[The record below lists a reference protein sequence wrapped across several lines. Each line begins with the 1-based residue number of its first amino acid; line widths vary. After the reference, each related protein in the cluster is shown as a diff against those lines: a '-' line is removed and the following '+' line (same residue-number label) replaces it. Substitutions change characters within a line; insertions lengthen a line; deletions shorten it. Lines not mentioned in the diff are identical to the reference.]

1 VNSHGSAFDQLS
13 QFLNRK
19 KSWVFGY
26 FSYDLK
32 NEIENLQSKNS
43 DGLAF
48 PEMIFFRPKLVLVI
62 QNNTYEIAHNSSEYS
77 KSEIEKIFRESQ
89 LKEEKKSPQ
98 KSTNIECRISKKE
111 YLKNASA
118 ILNHIQ
124 KGDIYELNY
133 CQEFYAE
140 NVHLNPWNTYVS
152 LNKYTQAP
160 YACFMRW
167 NQQYVMSGSPE
178 LFLEK
183 KGEKIISKPIKG
195 TIKRGKDA
203 DEDAL
208 LIDQLKNDKK
218 EVAENVM
225 IVDIVRNDLSRTA
238 KKNSVKVE
246 ELCAIYSYETV
257 HQMISTVVSEIHP
270 DRSNV
275 DVLKNAFPMGS
286 MTGAPKIRAMELIEE
301 YEDFKRGIYSGA
313 IGFFTPEGDFT
324 FNVVIRSILYNAKNK
339 YCSYSAGGALTA
351 LSIPEKEYE
360 ESLLKAEAMKK
371 AIVENAI

>member
-1 VNSHGSAFDQLS
+1 
-13 QFLNRK
+13 
-19 KSWVFGY
+19 
-26 FSYDLK
+26 
-32 NEIENLQSKNS
+32 
-43 DGLAF
+43 
-48 PEMIFFRPKLVLVI
+48 
-62 QNNTYEIAHNSSEYS
+62 
-77 KSEIEKIFRESQ
+77 
-89 LKEEKKSPQ
+89 
-98 KSTNIECRISKKE
+98 
-111 YLKNASA
+111 
-118 ILNHIQ
+118 
-124 KGDIYELNY
+124 
-133 CQEFYAE
+133 
-140 NVHLNPWNTYVS
+140 
-152 LNKYTQAP
+152 
-160 YACFMRW
+160 MRW

-238 KKNSVKVE
+238 KINSVKVE

-257 HQMISTVVSEIHP
+257 HQMISTVGSEIHP